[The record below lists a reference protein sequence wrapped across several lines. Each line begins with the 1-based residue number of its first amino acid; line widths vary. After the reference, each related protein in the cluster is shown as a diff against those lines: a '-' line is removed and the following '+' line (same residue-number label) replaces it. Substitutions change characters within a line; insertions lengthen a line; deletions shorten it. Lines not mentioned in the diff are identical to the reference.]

1 MFVLDIL
8 SSRVALVVLYAV
20 HGMVV
25 LVLCVAELPV
35 WLVAGFLVVM
45 LLTGKRRISEELAV
59 SPRRFWR
66 CLAGETRWH
75 LENAAGRVTVLPPR
89 PIFISEL
96 LIVLEFRI
104 CPDAQI
110 EGPNKLCLCLFF
122 DSLSPS
128 QSSWLRCFLRFPDQV
143 VPES

>member
-8 SSRVALVVLYAV
+8 PSRVALVVLCAV
-20 HGMVV
+20 HGMAA
-25 LVLCVAELPV
+25 LALCVAMLPV
-35 WLVAGFLVVM
+35 WLVAGSLVV
-45 LLTGKRRISEELAV
+45 LTGKRRISEELAD
-59 SPRRFWR
+59 SPGRFRR

-96 LIVLEFRI
+96 LIVLEFRT
-104 CPDAQI
+104 CPDAQA
-110 EGPNKLCLCLFF
+110 EGPNTLCLCLFS

-128 QSSWLRCFLRFPDQV
+128 QSSRLRCFLRFPDQV
-143 VPES
+143 IPEG

>member
-8 SSRVALVVLYAV
+8 PSRMALVVLCAV
-20 HGMVV
+20 HGMAV
-25 LVLCVAELPV
+25 LA
-35 WLVAGFLVVM
+35 
-45 LLTGKRRISEELAV
+45 LTGKRRISEELAV
-59 SPRRFWR
+59 SPRRFRR

-104 CPDAQI
+104 SLTH
-110 EGPNKLCLCLFF
+110 KLRVRTSFVCI
-122 DSLSPS
+122 
-128 QSSWLRCFLRFPDQV
+128 CFLTVCRRANPAGCAAFCDFRIR
-143 VPES
+143 

>member
-8 SSRVALVVLYAV
+8 PSRVALIVLCAV
-20 HGMVV
+20 HSTAA
-25 LVLCVAELPV
+25 LALCVAKLPV
-35 WLVAGFLVVM
+35 WLVAGFLVV
-45 LLTGKRRISEELAV
+45 LVLTGKRRISEELAD
-59 SPRRFWR
+59 SPGRFRR

-96 LIVLEFRI
+96 LIVLEFRT
-104 CPDAQI
+104 CPDAQA
-110 EGPNKLCLCLFF
+110 EGPNTLCLCLFS

-128 QSSWLRCFLRFPDQV
+128 QSSRLRCFLRFPDQV
-143 VPES
+143 IPEG

>member
-8 SSRVALVVLYAV
+8 PSRVALVVLCAV
-20 HGMVV
+20 HGMSA
-25 LVLCVAELPV
+25 LVLCVAKLPV
-35 WLVAGFLVVM
+35 WLVAGSLVV
-45 LLTGKRRISEELAV
+45 LVLTGKRRVSEELAD
-59 SPRRFWR
+59 SPGRFRR

-96 LIVLEFRI
+96 LIVLEFRT
-104 CPDAQI
+104 CPDAQA
-110 EGPNKLCLCLFF
+110 EGPNTLCLCLFS

-128 QSSWLRCFLRFPDQV
+128 QSSRLRCFLRFSDQV
-143 VPES
+143 IPEG